1 MVCGALPGGPANSR
15 SDQLKANA
23 AAGERD
29 VLSSSYRDVRWL
41 TEDDVVQLS
50 PAEILSLLNSCIKK
64 LGKTAR
70 MPVCCAMPAWQ
81 PYVRVS
87 APSVLVMLSHDT
99 TSSILCK
106 DAFWRRQS
114 PSGSRVC
121 RSGFEEVQNAVSQC
135 PHQGKGLIQKGVAIS

>member
-70 MPVCCAMPAWQ
+70 DA
-81 PYVRVS
+81 S
-87 APSVLVMLSHDT
+87 L
-99 TSSILCK
+99 LCN
-106 DAFWRRQS
+106 ASLAALRQGECS
-114 PSGSRVC
+114 KRPGH
-121 RSGFEEVQNAVSQC
+121 AVS
-135 PHQGKGLIQKGVAIS
+135 